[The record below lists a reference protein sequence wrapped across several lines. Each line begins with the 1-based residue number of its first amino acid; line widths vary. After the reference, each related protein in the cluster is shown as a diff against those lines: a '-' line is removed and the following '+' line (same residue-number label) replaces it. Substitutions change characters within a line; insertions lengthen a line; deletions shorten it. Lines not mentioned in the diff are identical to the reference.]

1 MEHIEKL
8 KELTGC
14 GHAWAEQRA
23 RTALQL
29 VEYREKAE
37 ITESEYQELMQDLIR
52 TDQLDAEATEMEVK
66 AALVACVSILA
77 RLT

>member
-29 VEYREKAE
+29 VQFREQGE
-37 ITESEYQELMQDLIR
+37 ITDSEYQELMQDLIR

>member
-29 VEYREKAE
+29 VEFKAQGE
-37 ITESEYQELMQDLIR
+37 ISQEEYQELMQDLIR

-77 RLT
+77 RLA

>member
-1 MEHIEKL
+1 
-8 KELTGC
+8 
-14 GHAWAEQRA
+14 
-23 RTALQL
+23 
-29 VEYREKAE
+29 VEFREKAE
-37 ITESEYQELMQDLIR
+37 ISESEYQELMQDLIR

>member
-1 MEHIEKL
+1 METIEKL

-29 VEYREKAE
+29 VEFKAQGE
-37 ITESEYQELMQDLIR
+37 ISLEEYQELMQDLIR
-52 TDQLDAEATEMEVK
+52 TDQLDAEATEMEIK
-66 AALVACVSILA
+66 AVLVACVSTLA
-77 RLT
+77 RLI